1 MTSGILTLMRSFL
14 NYYGCRNVAQC
25 IIMLTEK
32 WACSTDNSL
41 SPIFSVHL
49 WSMFLITG
57 QWRWVQSKKCYF
69 MFTYTFLAFLF
80 VVAVIF
86 HQKICVFIIIISFFW
101 CSIKFL
107 QQNINQSETRI
118 GDRKLSVELYEWG
131 KALDGSIGN
140 I

>member
-25 IIMLTEK
+25 IIKLTEK
-32 WACSTDNSL
+32 WTCSTDNSL
-41 SPIFSVHL
+41 SPIFSLHL

-86 HQKICVFIIIISFFW
+86 HQKICVFIIIISFFDVVSNF
-101 CSIKFL
+101 CNRIL
-107 QQNINQSETRI
+107 TNQKT
-118 GDRKLSVELYEWG
+118 ELV
-131 KALDGSIGN
+131 IGN
-140 I
+140 CQWNYMNGGKP